1 MENRESIALSIFWI
15 RMENKINIYC
25 VVKTIFIGE
34 VAFFFSSF
42 FKIPILWPA
51 SHKCHATGLLW
62 VPASVCYRCVWA
74 EAPSQGSQVSGTQ
87 QGRVAGGRTSVKKV
101 EDNFSIIYEVVKK
114 PLSWFLQWIVEYFRN
129 NKDIF
134 LISKKIPVLLIRKK
148 SPSTSF
154 SKQT

>member
-34 VAFFFSSF
+34 ADFFFSSF

-51 SHKCHATGLLW
+51 SHKCQAAGLLW
-62 VPASVCYRCVWA
+62 VACLSVPQMCVGWASLTGFTGLWDSAREGGW
-74 EAPSQGSQVSGTQ
+74 
-87 QGRVAGGRTSVKKV
+87 GRTSVKKV

-148 SPSTSF
+148 KPKYF
-154 SKQT
+154 L